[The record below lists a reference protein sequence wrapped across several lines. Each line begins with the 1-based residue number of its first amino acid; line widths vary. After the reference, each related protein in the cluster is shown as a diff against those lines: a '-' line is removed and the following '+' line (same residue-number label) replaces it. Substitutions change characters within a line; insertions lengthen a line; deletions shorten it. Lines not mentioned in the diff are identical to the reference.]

1 MQTIWAETF
10 YLILKSI
17 INLTIQ
23 KNKNMENLKNMKNLK
38 FLTAALV
45 ASSLFIGCSKDDD
58 PQAVNEEEIIT
69 TMTVTLEP
77 ADGSTDVIL
86 EFRDLDGDGPNEPEI
101 TDGILAAGVTYSGS
115 IVLLNEAEE
124 PADNITEEVEE
135 ENLEHQFFYTVG
147 SSLDVTTSGEN
158 LDDEDNIL
166 GTMFTLTAGTVSSG
180 ELTFTLV
187 HEPTKPNDGLESAG
201 GEEDI
206 SVTFNVSVE

>member
-10 YLILKSI
+10 YLILKSNT
-17 INLTIQ
+17 NLTIQ
-23 KNKNMENLKNMKNLK
+23 KNKNMKNLKNLK
-38 FLTAALV
+38 FLTIALV

-58 PQAVNEEEIIT
+58 PQPVNEEEIIT
-69 TMTVTLEP
+69 TMTVTLQPE
-77 ADGSTDVIL
+77 GGGTDVIL

-101 TDGILAAGVTYSGS
+101 TDGILAAVVTDSGS

-124 PADNITEEVEE
+124 EADNITEEVEE
-135 ENLEHQFFYTVG
+135 ENLEHQLFYTVE

-158 LDDEDNIL
+158 LDDEGNIL

-187 HEPTKPNDGLESAG
+187 HEPTKPNDGLENAG

>member
-1 MQTIWAETF
+1 
-10 YLILKSI
+10 
-17 INLTIQ
+17 
-23 KNKNMENLKNMKNLK
+23 MENLKNMKNLK

-86 EFRDLDGDGPNEPEI
+86 EFRDLDSDGPNEPEI